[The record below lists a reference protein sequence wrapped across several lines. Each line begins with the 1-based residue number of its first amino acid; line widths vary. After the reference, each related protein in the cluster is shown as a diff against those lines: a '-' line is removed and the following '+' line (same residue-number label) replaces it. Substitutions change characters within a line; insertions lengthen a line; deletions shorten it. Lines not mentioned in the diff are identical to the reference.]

1 MALVVLR
8 VVIGWHF
15 FLEGLSHKNDPKWS
29 SEGFLRAAKGPLGE
43 LYRSRAPGLHEH
55 YLTVLT
61 PMRAQEADDALD
73 ALRKEEIEAA
83 KNAGQGAENP
93 LSVAVEADKAP
104 PDPAVA
110 KARRSP
116 VYGKWFE
123 KIVQDWEETRHRIAN
138 FYGFDNEQK
147 DKLVLL
153 VKDYDKR
160 LVVVFEGDKE
170 NQGFADAIKGYR
182 HELWRNQEMQGRT
195 GAGDIPHLKT
205 RQTKREGNATG
216 ELPAGQI
223 ESNPAEWVASVKALG
238 DAFEVEALALRTDKQ
253 KDLGAPPMQLTQM
266 KQADTVITWLLIIG
280 GACLV
285 AGLFTRLSAFAL
297 ALFLASVVLSQP
309 FWSPD
314 AIKTTYF
321 EWVELVALVV
331 LATSHVGRWAGLDFF
346 IHHIFLRPFRSA

>member
-1 MALVVLR
+1 VLR

-43 LYRSRAPGLHEH
+43 FYHSRAPGLHEH

-61 PMRAQEADDALD
+61 PMSADEANDALET
-73 ALRKEEIEAA
+73 LRKEEVEAA
-83 KNAGQGAENP
+83 KNAGQGAGKTNDAAGGGEK
-93 LSVAVEADKAP
+93 SA

-116 VYGKWFE
+116 IYGKWFE
-123 KIVQDWEETRHRIAN
+123 AIVQNWEEARHRIAN
-138 FYGFDNEQK
+138 FYGFSDEQK

-153 VKDYDKR
+153 VKNYDKR
-160 LVVVFEGDKE
+160 LVAVFEGDRE
-170 NQGFADAIKGYR
+170 SQGFADAIKGYR
-182 HELWRNQEMQGRT
+182 HELWRNQEMQGRA
-195 GAGDIPHLKT
+195 GAGDIPHLKA
-205 RQTKREGNATG
+205 RQSKREGSPAA
-216 ELPAGQI
+216 ELPAEQI

-238 DAFEVEALALRTDKQ
+238 DAFELEALALRTEEQEK
-253 KDLGAPPMQLTQM
+253 LGAPPVKLTSM
-266 KQADTVITWLLIIG
+266 KQADTAITWLLIIG
-280 GACLV
+280 GACLA

-297 ALFLASVVLSQP
+297 ALFMASVVLSQP

-321 EWVELVALVV
+321 EWVELVALLV

-346 IHHIFLRPFRSA
+346 IHHVLLRPFRSA